1 MRYVFK
7 TIEFIVSVV
16 FLALCIKAFCVHFYQ
31 DIEEQ
36 LHART
41 RKLPIIKEN
50 TLASSFGQS
59 GYYGLLQHRHIP
71 TYQLANLK
79 VPLEQDRC

>member
-1 MRYVFK
+1 MTRYVFK
-7 TIEFIVSVV
+7 AIDFVVSIV

-41 RKLPIIKEN
+41 RKLPIIKE
-50 TLASSFGQS
+50 TPSVVPSDEAGITDSCRTDL
-59 GYYGLLQHRHIP
+59 
-71 TYQLANLK
+71 YQ
-79 VPLEQDRC
+79 RIG

>member
-1 MRYVFK
+1 MTRYVFK
-7 TIEFIVSVV
+7 TVDFVVSIV

-41 RKLPIIKEN
+41 RKLPIIKE
-50 TLASSFGQS
+50 TPSLVPSDKVGITDCCSTDIYQS
-59 GYYGLLQHRHIP
+59 IS
-71 TYQLANLK
+71 
-79 VPLEQDRC
+79 

>member
-1 MRYVFK
+1 MTRFVFK
-7 TIEFIVSVV
+7 AIDFVVSIV

-41 RKLPIIKEN
+41 RKLPTSKKHP
-50 TLASSFGQS
+50 LASSFGQS

-71 TYQLANLK
+71 TYQLA
-79 VPLEQDRC
+79 RR